1 VAWEIFPVVESFSWI
16 RLEAERAQDGAS
28 DGRDPPSLYDSLVVS
43 GIFVL
48 IASLARESVSS
59 RISSSLS
66 LSSSSTGVPNRFRY

>member
-1 VAWEIFPVVESFSWI
+1 MAPLQGAQQLWSKTRDTPGGGVAWEIFPVVESFSWI

-48 IASLARESVSS
+48 IASS
-59 RISSSLS
+59 
-66 LSSSSTGVPNRFRY
+66 